1 MSYEILHLGDQLGRS
16 AESTAITAIVATLI
30 ALTARSLWP
39 IPARSVWPS
48 LASVRRRVLPRR
60 ARLLPRRPFF
70 AHCNDRTCGCS
81 ATDSDNETRGIIVN
95 SP

>member
-39 IPARSVWPS
+39 IPARSLWPIPVRSVWPS
-48 LASVRRRVLPRR
+48 LATKGVRGV
-60 ARLLPRRPFF
+60 
-70 AHCNDRTCGCS
+70 G
-81 ATDSDNETRGIIVN
+81 
-95 SP
+95 